1 MAWHR
6 ISFSWNIPLADSWFT
21 QLTCASNWMIKI
33 LLIIHYTV
41 QLTTVKHN
49 FISPCWHKR
58 HDRFRGVSV
67 DYELCDCGIIAA
79 NPGGLYLWV
88 EGSTSTLWWGQLLHT
103 GLNSAP
109 WGRAERPWKRAL
121 WSRGWEIH
129 LRRSDKHQ
137 LTCTTSVKVASL
149 RTNLILL
156 YGLSSSNMSKHLD
169 FNMYSKWG
177 WVREEGFKPGVYSRR
192 TLTLLRGLASALC
205 CSFLGRWF
213 VWCD

>member
-1 MAWHR
+1 MAWHC
-6 ISFSWNIPLADSWFT
+6 ISFSWNITLADSWFT
-21 QLTCASNWMIKI
+21 QLKCALNWTIKI
-33 LLIIHYTV
+33 PLFIHYTV
-41 QLTTVKHN
+41 QLQWSV
-49 FISPCWHKR
+49 ISYHR
-58 HDRFRGVSV
+58 VDRSLYDRFQGVSV
-67 DYELCDCGIIAA
+67 VYNLCDCGILAV
-79 NPGGLYLWV
+79 NPGRLYLWV

-109 WGRAERPWKRAL
+109 WGRVARPWKRAL

-137 LTCTTSVKVASL
+137 LTCTTSVKVAPP
-149 RTNLILL
+149 RTNLIRL
-156 YGLSSSNMSKHLD
+156 YGLSSSNMSMHLD

-177 WVREEGFKPGVYSRR
+177 WVREEDFKPGVYSRR
-192 TLTLLRGLASALC
+192 TLTLLRGSANALC